1 MTIYERFM
9 NAGLP
14 CAAAYYEE
22 PERSRFYRKCR
33 AMRVYFETLP
43 LANYTGTLLYPSGGR
58 PKHTSMHITYMDG
71 IWFDLKYIESKD
83 AALANYIR
91 EHPVHSFKST
101 IPNEHTVAGN
111 MSLHSMPNY
120 ERICAEGFNSYIP
133 RIEKIKD
140 TDIREGLINLVEGI
154 RCYAQRC
161 ADYLQSEGAD
171 KRLVNALRKVPMNPC
186 ETFYEAVVCW
196 NFILYLDCCDNL
208 GCVANGL
215 LPYYKDDEDAIPL
228 LENLFDNLDIN
239 GGYSMSIGT
248 DTYNPLVLQ
257 CLKALKGKRRPMT
270 ELFVS
275 DDMPAEIWD
284 AALDVVKNGGGQP
297 AFYNKEV
304 LLGGLLKRFPEIT
317 EQDIKK
323 FCGGGCTESMLAGL
337 SNVGSLDAGINL
349 ALIMENCVHEH
360 LENCETYED
369 FYNKF
374 IAEVQKVTDVVTREI
389 ANSQKVRATE
399 NPLPMRTLLVDDCI
413 DKGLDFNNGGA
424 RYCWSIISY
433 AGLVNVVDSLAV
445 IRSFVFETKKYTAKE
460 LCTLLKNNDAAYLSE
475 AKNFKDAYGNGC
487 DSTNREAEK
496 VSTDIFS
503 MLDCVKPYFGLGF
516 LPAAIQFMCAAS
528 SGEKVGA
535 TPDGRACGT
544 PLCES
549 LGAIH
554 GKDRKGPTVM
564 LESVTSL
571 NLSRALGTPVVNLT
585 VNPEFDNTVLRAL
598 IMGYMQKGGI
608 QLQLTCT
615 DKKTLLEAFEN
626 PDAHKNL
633 IVRVGGYSEYFC
645 RLPRNLQESIVQRS
659 IYL

>member
-9 NAGLP
+9 NIGVP
-14 CAAAYYEE
+14 CAAAYYKE
-22 PERSRFYRKCR
+22 PERSRFYRKSCALR
-33 AMRVYFETLP
+33 AYLETLP
-43 LANYTGTLLYPSGGR
+43 LANYTGTLLYPSGVR
-58 PKHTSMHITYMDG
+58 QEQDSIRITFTDG

-83 AALANYIR
+83 QELADYIR
-91 EHPVHSFKST
+91 EHPVHSFRST

-111 MSLHSMPNY
+111 MSLHSIPNY
-120 ERICAEGFNSYIP
+120 ERICAEGFDSYIQ
-133 RIEKIKD
+133 RVEKIKD
-140 TDIREGLINLVEGI
+140 TDMRDGLLNLIEGI

-161 ADYLQSEGAD
+161 ADYLESVNAD
-171 KRLVNALRKVPMNPC
+171 KTLVAALRKIPMKPC

-196 NFILYLDCCDNL
+196 NFIMYLDCCDNL

-215 LPYYKDDEDAIPL
+215 LPYYNGEDAVPL

-239 GGYSMSIGT
+239 CGYSMSLGT

-257 CLKALKGKRRPMT
+257 CLKALKGKRRPMA

-275 DDMPAEIWD
+275 DDMPCEIWD
-284 AALDVVKNGGGQP
+284 TALDVVKNGAGQP

-304 LLGGLLKRFPEIT
+304 LLGGLCKRFPVLT
-317 EQDIKK
+317 QQDIKK

-337 SNVGSLDAGINL
+337 SNVGSLDAGLNL
-349 ALIMENCVHEH
+349 ALIMEKCVHSH
-360 LENCETYED
+360 LEGCKSYED

-374 IAEVQKVTDVVTREI
+374 IAEVRKVTDVVTREI
-389 ANSQKVRATE
+389 SNSQKTRASE

-413 DKGLDFNNGGA
+413 DKGIDFNSGGA
-424 RYCWSIISY
+424 RYSWSIINY

-445 IRSFVFETKKYTAKE
+445 IRNFVFETKKYSAKE
-460 LCTLLKNNDAAYLSE
+460 LCTLLQSNDAAYLSE
-475 AKNFKDAYGNGC
+475 AKNFKEAYGNG
-487 DSTNREAEK
+487 SERTSSEAKK

-503 MLDCVKPYFGLGF
+503 MLDSVKPYFGLGF

-528 SGEKVGA
+528 SGENVGA
-535 TPDGRACGT
+535 TPDGRAAGA

-585 VNPEFDNTVLRAL
+585 VNPEFDNNVLKGL
-598 IMGYMQKGGI
+598 ILGYMKNGGI
-608 QLQLTCT
+608 HLQLTCT
-615 DKKTLLEAFEN
+615 DKKTLLEAHKN
-626 PDAHKNL
+626 PEAHKNL
-633 IVRVGGYSEYFC
+633 IVRVGGYSEYFY
-645 RLPRNLQESIVQRS
+645 RLPENLRDSIVQRS